1 MSRTPLL
8 LWMLVYLLLALLAL
22 TGCASAADLVK
33 ALAADPASMCI
44 EAKAV
49 LYGTLRI
56 CRTNAAGVAD
66 LSVSDQGLRLQHRG
80 KRGE

>member
-1 MSRTPLL
+1 MRRTPLL
-8 LWMLVYLLLALLAL
+8 LLALLL

-33 ALAADPASMCI
+33 ALAADPASMWI

-56 CRTNAAGVAD
+56 CRTNAAGAAD
-66 LSVSDQGLRLQHRG
+66 LSVSDQGMRLQHRG
-80 KRGE
+80 PKGE